1 MKKRTKRKLKKIF
14 SIIFCSLIYLFLF
27 APIIYIV
34 ANSFNATRSKPYLSW
49 KGFSLDWYVKL
60 FDNQTLLQSFG
71 NTMIIAITSM
81 ILATIIG
88 TLASVGMYKFKFKGK
103 AAIDGLLYI
112 PVVIPEIVLGIALLT
127 LFSNIN
133 IPRGMLT
140 LIIAHTTFCVPFVI
154 FNVRARLGGYDMSIE
169 EASMD
174 LGAGRIRTFFEI
186 TLPVLAPGI
195 GGGALLA
202 FTLSIDDVII
212 SYFVNGQTKTFPLK
226 VYESIRSGVAP
237 DVNALSTLIL
247 IGTTVLVILTQSG
260 LIKKLLNKIEEKLLK
275 LKDNVKVYDSD
286 SPKNSLISG
295 DCTVGYCWAAE
306 IALAQEENPDIKI
319 VFPKEGPY
327 VFMDNWAVLK
337 TAKNSE
343 NAMKF
348 INYML
353 DSETSQKVSEEFPY
367 LNPNAKAVEEL
378 GDEYKSNEAKNPPAD
393 VIASGEYVSN
403 LDTDTLAIY
412 DAMWTKLKK

>member
-14 SIIFCSLIYLFLF
+14 SITFCSLIYLFLF

-34 ANSFNATRSKPYLSW
+34 VNSFNATRSKPYLSW

-81 ILATIIG
+81 ILATVIG

-127 LFSNIN
+127 LFSDIN

-174 LGAGRIRTFFEI
+174 LGAGRLRTFFEI

-202 FTLSIDDVII
+202 FTLSIDDVIV
-212 SYFVNGQTKTFPLK
+212 SYFVNGQTKTYPLK
-226 VYESIRSGVAP
+226 VMESIKSGVSP
-237 DVNALSTLIL
+237 DVNALSALIL
-247 IGTTVLVILTQSG
+247 VGTIVLVVLTQSN
-260 LIKKLLNKIEEKLLK
+260 LFNRKR
-275 LKDNVKVYDSD
+275 
-286 SPKNSLISG
+286 KN
-295 DCTVGYCWAAE
+295 
-306 IALAQEENPDIKI
+306 
-319 VFPKEGPY
+319 
-327 VFMDNWAVLK
+327 
-337 TAKNSE
+337 
-343 NAMKF
+343 
-348 INYML
+348 
-353 DSETSQKVSEEFPY
+353 
-367 LNPNAKAVEEL
+367 
-378 GDEYKSNEAKNPPAD
+378 
-393 VIASGEYVSN
+393 
-403 LDTDTLAIY
+403 
-412 DAMWTKLKK
+412 